1 MAKVKN
7 KALLDEYINST
18 GITKLFSQNIS
29 KYLDLFS
36 FKKGDFLINEGECSE
51 HLFFLVSGAIK
62 VFSYSTS
69 GKVMYLSHFNSFEI
83 IGEACSLWKKSPT
96 ASVQATSKVHCIGI
110 SMKYRQLLLNDIIF
124 LRYICENLSERL
136 SYMNNTTC
144 TNLYESLES
153 RLASFILRTEKNGV
167 FSYNLTEC
175 AELLC
180 ASYRHLLRV
189 VNLFCNT
196 NILSK
201 DGKSYT
207 ILDRDYLIKI
217 VSNSH
222 NTDNK
227 RN

>member
-1 MAKVKN
+1 MIIVKN
-7 KALLDEYINST
+7 KDLLDKYISTT
-18 GITKLFSQNIS
+18 GISRLFSQDIS
-29 KYLDLFS
+29 NLLELFS
-36 FKKGDFLINEGECSE
+36 LEKGDFLINEGECSDY
-51 HLFFLVSGAIK
+51 LFFLVNGKLK
-62 VFSYSTS
+62 VFSHSTS
-69 GKVMYLSHFNSFEI
+69 GKIMSLSLFNSFQI
-83 IGEACSLWKKSPT
+83 IGETCSLWNKPPT
-96 ASVQATSKVHCIGI
+96 ASVQATCKTYCIGI
-110 SMKYRQLLLNDIIF
+110 SMQYRDLLLNDIVF
-124 LRYICENLSERL
+124 LRYICQNLGDKL
-136 SYMNNTTC
+136 SYMNNNTC
-144 TNLYESLES
+144 INLYESLES
-153 RLASFILRTEKNGV
+153 RLASFILKSENNGI

-227 RN
+227 KN